1 MLKKLLIILV
11 IVGVLGGGYYFF
23 VVQKQG
29 ATGTSSLLSTSNGV
43 TQTANPAAT
52 TDISAISDTGQEF
65 LSSLLSLRK
74 MSLSDGVFT
83 DPAFKSLQDF
93 TRPLV
98 PLGNEGRVNPFS
110 PIGSDP
116 SISVGLLSA
125 TNTNNTATQTQTQ
138 NQTPVDTNALLNQ
151 LLNQNNR

>member
-74 MSLSDGVFT
+74 MSLNDGVFT

-125 TNTNNTATQTQTQ
+125 TNAGTATTQTQA
-138 NQTPVDTNALLNQ
+138 PVDTTSLLNQ
-151 LLNQNNR
+151 LLNQNNTQ

>member
-43 TQTANPAAT
+43 TQTVNPAAT

-74 MSLSDGVFT
+74 MSLNDGVFT

-125 TNTNNTATQTQTQ
+125 TNAGTATTQTQA
-138 NQTPVDTNALLNQ
+138 PVDTTNLLNQ
-151 LLNQNNR
+151 LLNQNNTQ

>member
-29 ATGTSSLLSTSNGV
+29 TAGTSSLLSTSNGV

-74 MSLSDGVFT
+74 MSLNDGVFT

-125 TNTNNTATQTQTQ
+125 TNAGTATTQTQA
-138 NQTPVDTNALLNQ
+138 PVDTTNLLNQ
-151 LLNQNNR
+151 LLNQNNTQ